1 MDDAME
7 DFPENEVGME
17 HEGEYDEDEAMD
29 IDDIPVTQED
39 AWAVIR

>member
-1 MDDAME
+1 MEDVPENDDVAME
-7 DFPENEVGME
+7 D
-17 HEGEYDEDEAMD
+17 EGEYDEGDAMD